1 MNVTFLG
8 TGTSQGIPVIACN
21 CKVCNSLDYRDI
33 RTRTSIHIE
42 VNNQSFVIDTGPDF
56 RSQILRE
63 RILTLDAVI
72 FTHQHRDHT
81 AGLDEIRSF
90 NFKQKADMPIF
101 ASKSVTKQLKEDFA
115 YIFSDS
121 KYPGLPKIDCN
132 EISNADFTIGPTT
145 FSPIQVMHHKLPVF
159 GFRIND
165 FTYITDANH
174 IPEEEKPK
182 IYGSK
187 VLVLNALQIKP
198 HISHYNLEEAID
210 VVNELQPDKA
220 YFTHISHNLG
230 LHKHVESM
238 LPNHIQLAYDG
249 LKLKL

>member
-21 CKVCNSLDYRDI
+21 CDVCNSVDYRDI

-101 ASKSVTKQLKEDFA
+101 ASKSVIKQLKEDFA

-132 EISNADFTIGPTT
+132 EISNVDFTIGPTT

-230 LHKHVESM
+230 FHKHVESM

-249 LKLKL
+249 LKLEL